1 MLSIRTDKNQVPCL
15 LYSISFRNIPTI
27 KVIDL
32 YITLLYKQSYRAS
45 QKKTMREKRVRKGTR
60 GSHCNPLE

>member
-27 KVIDL
+27 KDATRNGKMML
-32 YITLLYKQSYRAS
+32 K
-45 QKKTMREKRVRKGTR
+45 KKTNKVIEHRKKKQ
-60 GSHCNPLE
+60 